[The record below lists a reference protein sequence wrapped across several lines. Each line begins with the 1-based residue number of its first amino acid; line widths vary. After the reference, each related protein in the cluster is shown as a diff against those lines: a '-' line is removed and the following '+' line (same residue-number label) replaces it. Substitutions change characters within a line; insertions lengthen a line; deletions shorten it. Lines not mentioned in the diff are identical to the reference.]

1 MQVWA
6 GVKHVCSQI
15 ASSALSQIA
24 TQPAGAGVG
33 GRVPTW
39 RMVPGSSTES
49 LALDVALQCGVPLPV
64 VQRAAE
70 LWKVGQHDLGGSVLP
85 DPGVD
90 TCGPCQLCSGQLSGV
105 GMHSVGAQ
113 VCVVSVHKGL
123 CLLPLGCTPCG
134 AAAGQSSTAYI
145 LEQ

>member
-1 MQVWA
+1 MQVWAGVKLICSHNASRALSQVATQVAGQLLVQVWA
-6 GVKHVCSQI
+6 GVKHVCSQN

-39 RMVPGSSTES
+39 RIVPGSSTES

-90 TCGPCQLCSGQLSGV
+90 TCGPWQLCSGQLSGV
-105 GMHSVGAQ
+105 GMHSVGA
-113 VCVVSVHKGL
+113 
-123 CLLPLGCTPCG
+123 
-134 AAAGQSSTAYI
+134 
-145 LEQ
+145 